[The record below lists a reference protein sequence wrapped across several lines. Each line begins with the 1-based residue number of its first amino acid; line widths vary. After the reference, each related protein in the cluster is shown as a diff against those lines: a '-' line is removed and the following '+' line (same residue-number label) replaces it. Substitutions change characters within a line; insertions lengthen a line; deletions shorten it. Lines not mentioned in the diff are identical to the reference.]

1 MGITNPVTPSYE
13 AQRGL
18 LQTVSPYMLIPVVVN
33 ATIASGSPLTKDVE
47 IGQDVISG
55 IHVSQAGGTV
65 IGASTIAGIN
75 EAVIQA
81 ELDGNYAGSTANET
95 EATTTLS
102 VPPQIPGGIITV
114 GLTTTTS
121 DRYRI
126 IIGAPASG
134 SATGVYVTLVARHTK
149 VV

>member
-1 MGITNPVTPSYE
+1 MAITNPVTPSYE

-33 ATIASGSPLTKDVE
+33 GTIASGSPLTKDVE
-47 IGQDVISG
+47 IGQHVISG
-55 IHVSQAGGTV
+55 IHIAQGGGTV

-75 EAVIQA
+75 EATIQA
-81 ELDGNYAGSTANET
+81 EADGNYSGTNNET
-95 EATTTLS
+95 ESTTTLT
-102 VPPQIPGGIITV
+102 VPPQIPGSAITV
-114 GLTTTTS
+114 GPATTTS

-126 IIGAPASG
+126 VIGAPASG
-134 SATGVYVTLVARHTK
+134 SATGVYVTLVTRHTK